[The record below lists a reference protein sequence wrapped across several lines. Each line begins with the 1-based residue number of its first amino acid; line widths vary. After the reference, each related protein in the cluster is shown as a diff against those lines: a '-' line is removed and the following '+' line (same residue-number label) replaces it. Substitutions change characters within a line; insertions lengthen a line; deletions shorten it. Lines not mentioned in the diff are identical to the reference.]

1 MPRVFLGLA
10 IVLVAASAA
19 LAQPAEIIIIRH
31 ADKPLDGNHLSLRG
45 RERAAALV
53 PYFLETPE
61 LLEFK
66 TPVAIY
72 AQAAKKNTSSMRS
85 IETVKPLAD
94 ALKLPIIETYL
105 RDDYRKMLT
114 EIMASKE
121 YEGHTVLICWEHNVI
136 IEIAKELG
144 AENVPAS
151 WPGSTYDRTWVISL
165 KPGQNPRFKDL
176 PQKIMYGD
184 SER

>member
-1 MPRVFLGLA
+1 MRRVFLGLA
-10 IVLVAASAA
+10 IVLVSASVAQ
-19 LAQPAEIIIIRH
+19 AQPAEVIIIRH
-31 ADKPLDGNHLSLRG
+31 AEKQPDGNHLSRQG

-72 AQAAKKNTSSMRS
+72 AQAPKKNASSIRS

-94 ALKLPIIETYL
+94 ALKLPINETYL
-105 RDDYRKMLT
+105 RDDYRKMLA

-121 YEGHTVLICWEHNVI
+121 FEGHTVLICWEHNVI
-136 IEIAKELG
+136 IDIAKVLG
-144 AENVPAS
+144 AENVPAN

-165 KPGQNPRFKDL
+165 KPGQKPRLKDL
-176 PQKIMYGD
+176 PQKLMYGD
-184 SER
+184 SEK